1 MNTPDIKFA
10 PVVNPHLASLPE
22 FTRDPRNFHKI
33 QKALLETL
41 VCHTSHSEPLDVFK
55 CKKCT
60 KNMIERR
67 KLMEKFG
74 FKSPEQYMEWRREHE
89 AVKRIMSKDA
99 YDSIIED
106 KS

>member
-1 MNTPDIKFA
+1 MSIPDIKFSS
-10 PVVNPHLASLPE
+10 VVNPRLASLPD
-22 FTRDPRNFHKI
+22 FTRDPRNFYKI

-41 VCHTSHSEPLDVFK
+41 HCHTSHSDPAEVFK

-60 KNMIERR
+60 ENMMERR

-74 FKSPEQYMEWRREHE
+74 FKSPDQYMEWRREHE
-89 AVKRIMSKDA
+89 AVKRVLTKDA
-99 YDSIIED
+99 YDSIIDD